1 VSDTRSTPYVAGVV
15 CAVVGFSS
23 AFTVVLAGLRG
34 VGANERQAASGLLT
48 LCVLMGALAIW
59 LGRRTRMPIFIAWST
74 PGAALLAGAG
84 PLTGGYPAA
93 IGAFMACG
101 VLIVVAGLSGRLA
114 RLIAAI
120 PLPLASAMLAGVVFP
135 LCVAPVHAIVQIP
148 DVAAPVIATWLILT
162 RFARRWAV
170 PAALVAAVVAVIV
183 SDHPDLAGH
192 RLAPTLAFTAPSF
205 HLAAL
210 VGVGVPL
217 FIVTMASQN
226 VPGMGVL
233 RSFGYRPALRPI
245 LLSTGGATVAGA
257 AFGGFA
263 VNLAAISAALVA
275 GPDGGED
282 RTRRWIGSVT
292 AGCVSVVLGLG
303 SALAVAFVASS
314 PPLLV
319 QAVAGLALLGTLAG
333 ALTTALAD
341 PELREAAIVTF
352 VVPAS
357 GMTAFG
363 VSGSFWG
370 LVAGAGVLAIHGRPR
385 ASSDAQDAG

>member
-1 VSDTRSTPYVAGVV
+1 VSDARSTPYVAGVV
-15 CAVVGFSS
+15 CAAVGFSS

-34 VGANERQAASGLLT
+34 VGADEHEAASGLLT
-48 LCVLMGALAIW
+48 VSVLMGILAIW
-59 LGRRTRMPIFIAWST
+59 LGLRTRMPISIAWST
-74 PGAALLAGAG
+74 PGAALLATAG
-84 PLTGGYPAA
+84 PLTGGYAA
-93 IGAFMACG
+93 ATGAFILCG
-101 VLIVVAGLSGRLA
+101 VLIVLAGLSGRLA
-114 RLIAAI
+114 RVIAAI

-162 RFARRWAV
+162 RVARRWAV
-170 PAALVAAVVAVIV
+170 PAALVAAIVAVIV
-183 SDHPDLAGH
+183 SEHPDLSGY
-192 RLAPTLAFTAPSF
+192 TLTPALTFTTPSF

-210 VGVGVPL
+210 LGVGVPL

-233 RSFGYRPALRPI
+233 RAFGYRPALRPI
-245 LLSTGGATVAGA
+245 LLSTGGATAAGA
-257 AFGGFA
+257 VFGGFA

-282 RTRRWIGSVT
+282 RSRRWIGSVT
-292 AGCVSVVLGLG
+292 AGCIYIVLGLG
-303 SALAVAFVASS
+303 AALATAFVASS

-319 QAVAGLALLGTLAG
+319 EAVAGLALLGTLAG

-341 PELREAAIVTF
+341 PEFREAAIVTF

-363 VSGSFWG
+363 ISGSFWG
-370 LVAGAGVLAIHGRPR
+370 LVAGAGVLALHGWPR
-385 ASSDAQDAG
+385 SPPGE